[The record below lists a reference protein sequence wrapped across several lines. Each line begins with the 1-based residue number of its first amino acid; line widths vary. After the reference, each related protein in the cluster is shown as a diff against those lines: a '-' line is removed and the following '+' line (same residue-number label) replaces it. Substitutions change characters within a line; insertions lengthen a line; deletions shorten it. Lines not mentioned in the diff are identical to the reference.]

1 MSARSITKD
10 TFGKTND
17 GQDVHRFTF
26 VNKNNVT
33 IRVLDYGCI
42 ITEILVPDRN
52 GEVKDVSLGFDDME
66 GYLTRSPY
74 FGAVCGRVANRIAG
88 GKFSLDGQ
96 EFQLP
101 LNDVP
106 NSCFLH
112 GGVNG
117 FDKVLWDT
125 TVDGDR
131 LVLRYVSADKEE
143 GFPGEVTTTVSYRL
157 SDDNVFS
164 IEYTATTT
172 KATPIN
178 LTSHA
183 YFNLAGQGAE
193 NMDGHVIQILAD
205 NYTPMNK
212 HYIPTGEVATVAG
225 TPIDFRKP
233 VSLIEKMKELDRGHG
248 FNLSFGVVGNS
259 KLKFVARLEHAP
271 SGRVMDVCTTE
282 PGLQCYTSK
291 ELNPTLG
298 KGGVTY
304 QPFSA
309 VCLEAQRYPDSVN
322 HSNFPNSILRPGE
335 LYQQTTTY
343 KFGVTD

>member
-1 MSARSITKD
+1 MSANTITKD
-10 TFGKTND
+10 LFGKTKD
-17 GQDVHRFTF
+17 GQDVQRFTF
-26 VNKNNVT
+26 SNKNNVT

-52 GEVKDVSLGFDDME
+52 GEVKDVNLGFDDME

-101 LNDVP
+101 VNNGLN
-106 NSCFLH
+106 CLH
-112 GGVNG
+112 GGVKG

-178 LTSHA
+178 LTNHS
-183 YFNLAGQGAE
+183 YFNLAGQGSS
-193 NMDGHVIQILAD
+193 NLDGHIIQLLGD
-205 NYTPMNK
+205 HYTPLNENI
-212 HYIPTGEVATVAG
+212 IPTGEVATVSG
-225 TPIDFRKP
+225 TPMDLRKP
-233 VSLIEKMKELDRGHG
+233 VALSERMKEVNGGLG
-248 FNLSFGVVGNS
+248 FDHNFCVGEGG
-259 KLKFVARLEHAP
+259 KLKFVARVEHVP

-291 ELNPTLG
+291 NLKPTLG

-304 QPFSA
+304 QQFSA
-309 VCLEAQRYPDSVN
+309 FCLEAQHYPDSVH
-322 HSNFPNSILRPGE
+322 HSNFPNSVLRPDQ